1 MRLKLHTVQQ
11 PEVVGYSQQ
20 STSESLAIGIAGAS
34 AVGDSPQAPLPGWSL
49 GADEVEGFNQG
60 ARGAGADPLKE

>member
-1 MRLKLHTVQQ
+1 MRLKLHTVEQG
-11 PEVVGYSQQ
+11 EGWFY
-20 STSESLAIGIAGAS
+20 SLAVGIAGAS
-34 AVGDSPQAPLPGWSL
+34 AVGDSPQASLPGWSL